1 MLELLYFSNKAPGQ
15 FFNPKLKAPL
25 GVAKIKKIKQIDK
38 KINYSKPIY
47 EVKLRNFYRIIK
59 SSFKIYLSIIF

>member
-25 GVAKIKKIKQIDK
+25 GVAKIKKSSRLIK
-38 KINYSKPIY
+38 
-47 EVKLRNFYRIIK
+47 KLIIPNPSMK
-59 SSFKIYLSIIF
+59 